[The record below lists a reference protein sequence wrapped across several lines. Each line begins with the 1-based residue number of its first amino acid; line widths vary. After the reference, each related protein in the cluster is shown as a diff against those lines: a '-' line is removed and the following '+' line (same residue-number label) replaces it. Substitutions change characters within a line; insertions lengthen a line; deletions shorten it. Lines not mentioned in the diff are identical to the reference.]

1 MTTIT
6 FLIEDSD
13 YRKVEKHKWNTRD
26 WENVERTWSY
36 LRKKY
41 GSFIDKHL
49 RPVNPPEENKD
60 NWVSD

>member
-6 FLIEDSD
+6 FLITDGD
-13 YRKVEKHKWNTRD
+13 YKKIEQHKWNTRD

-41 GSFIDKHL
+41 GSFIDRHL
-49 RPVNPPEENKD
+49 KPVKQEENSD